1 MSIVINFRDL
11 TPDDVEVRVAMA
23 RKNGVSLLIYKDARV
38 DQAIL
43 DETVGQMNWRK
54 KLSND

>member
-1 MSIVINFRDL
+1 MSTVINFRDL